1 MENPMR
7 QSLRTPIMSMGVI
20 PGKVHLDWVHVEEAM
35 RNAEDAVIAQD
46 CYPGGSK
53 DVNHDVM
60 PGDLS
65 IGWKD
70 VRDPMGGF
78 NELGFVSLNGFYMG
92 GDKTQRQAEDSVY
105 PQGIVTTE
113 CRVSDPMGNSSAQ
126 DPDHG
131 YALVKAGT
139 AATLNNGP
147 KMIFPNNFVTMR
159 FPPSR
164 LNAFMPIDDKDN
176 KWSSATN
183 QRARMGTFSS
193 QIRPELVPFDYTDF
207 SIHYDSAHAAMKVTS
222 NKNGISDISL
232 ATMLARRQGSY
243 ADVPR
248 FSAEQEEAIG
258 HYWSLVNIIAAI
270 VESGKDK
277 DDLKN
282 MVNDAL
288 TSGAVND
295 NIVNIFE
302 RAFYTSINSVNADV
316 KTKIETRVTQLQGSG
331 EPANMAT
338 AERYKKLRALGST
351 LHSGHVMGNYYSK
364 TSKII
369 GKSMNSA
376 GPSET
381 MDLLVG
387 HFCL

>member
-7 QSLRTPIMSMGVI
+7 QSIRTPIMSMGVI
-20 PGKVHLDWVHVEEAM
+20 PGKVHLDWVHVGEAM
-35 RNAEDAVIAQD
+35 RNAEDAHTAQD

-92 GDKTQRQAEDSVY
+92 GNKTQREAEDSVY

-139 AATLNNGP
+139 APTLNNGP
-147 KMIFPNNFVTMR
+147 KMIFPNNFVAMR
-159 FPPSR
+159 FPPSA
-164 LNAFMPIDDKDN
+164 LNTFMSTSDNDN
-176 KWSSATN
+176 KWGNGTN

-207 SIHYDSAHAAMKVTS
+207 SIHYDSAYAAMKRTIS
-222 NKNGISDISL
+222 NNGIKDIPL
-232 ATMLARRQGSY
+232 ADMLARRQGSY
-243 ADVPR
+243 ADVPQ

-270 VESGKDK
+270 AESGETAANLRDK
-277 DDLKN
+277 ALVANGVDDDVLK
-282 MVNDAL
+282 VFQL
-288 TSGAVND
+288 
-295 NIVNIFE
+295 
-302 RAFYTSINSVNADV
+302 AFYSSINNGDNETLTDRTNKG
-316 KTKIETRVTQLQGSG
+316 KTDD
-331 EPANMAT
+331 N
-338 AERYKKLRALGST
+338 YKKLRALGST

-369 GKSMNSA
+369 GKSMNGA

-381 MDLLVG
+381 MDLLLG

>member
-1 MENPMR
+1 MR
-7 QSLRTPIMSMGVI
+7 QGIRTPIMSMGVI

-35 RNAEDAVIAQD
+35 RNAEDPATAQD

-78 NELGFVSLNGFYMG
+78 NELGFVSLNGFYMSG
-92 GDKTQRQAEDSVY
+92 EKTQREAEDSVY

-131 YALVKAGT
+131 YAIVKAGT
-139 AATLNNGP
+139 APTLNNGP
-147 KMIFPNNFVTMR
+147 KQIFPNNFVAVR
-159 FPPSR
+159 FPPSK
-164 LNAFMPIDDKDN
+164 LNTFMGTEDNDN
-176 KWSSATN
+176 KFESGTN
-183 QRARMGTFSS
+183 QRARAGTFAS

-207 SIHYDSAHAAMKVTS
+207 HIHYDSAHAAMGRGK
-222 NKNGISDISL
+222 NANGIKDITL
-232 ATMLARRQGSY
+232 DEMLRRRKGFNS
-243 ADVPR
+243 DVPR

-258 HYWSLVNIIAAI
+258 HYWSMVNLLAAI
-270 VESGKDK
+270 AESGETVSTLVTAATKPDAK
-277 DDLKN
+277 VDDR
-282 MVNDAL
+282 
-288 TSGAVND
+288 
-295 NIVNIFE
+295 IVAIFH
-302 RAFYTSINSVNADV
+302 RAFYRSMSRGNVEKVETEV
-316 KTKIETRVTQLQGSG
+316 KAKSDS
-331 EPANMAT
+331 
-338 AERYKKLRALGST
+338 YKALRQLGST

-381 MDLLVG
+381 MDLLLG

>member
-20 PGKVHLDWVHVEEAM
+20 PSKVHLDWVHVEEAM
-35 RNAEDAVIAQD
+35 RNAEDPNTAPNS
-46 CYPGGSK
+46 YPGGSK

-92 GDKTQRQAEDSVY
+92 GGKTHREAEDSVY
-105 PQGIVTTE
+105 VQGVAVTE
-113 CRVSDPMGNSSAQ
+113 CRVSDPMGNSSTQ

-131 YALVKAGT
+131 YAIVKAGT
-139 AATLNNGP
+139 APTLNNGP
-147 KMIFPNNFVTMR
+147 KQIFPNNFVAAR
-159 FPPSR
+159 FPPSM
-164 LNAFMPIDDKDN
+164 LNTFMGTEDNDN
-176 KWSSATN
+176 KFESGTN
-183 QRARMGTFSS
+183 QRARMGTFAS

-207 SIHYDSAHAAMKVTS
+207 HIHYDSAHAAMLRSQTA
-222 NKNGISDISL
+222 NGISDISL
-232 ATMLARRQGSY
+232 DEMLKRRKGFNS
-243 ADVPR
+243 DVPQL
-248 FSAEQEEAIG
+248 SAEQEEAIG
-258 HYWSLVNIIAAI
+258 HYWSLVNILAAI
-270 VESGKDK
+270 NESGETVST
-277 DDLKN
+277 L
-282 MVNDAL
+282 VAAA
-288 TSGAVND
+288 TQPGAQVQPK
-295 NIVNIFE
+295 IVDIFK
-302 RAFYTSINSVNADV
+302 RAFYRSISLDVDDAKNSVEAV
-316 KTKIETRVTQLQGSG
+316 AGSN
-331 EPANMAT
+331 PSY
-338 AERYKKLRALGST
+338 RSLRQLGST

-369 GKSMNSA
+369 GKSMNNA

-381 MDLLVG
+381 MDLLLG

>member
-7 QSLRTPIMSMGVI
+7 QSIRTPIMSMGVI
-20 PGKVHLDWVHVEEAM
+20 PGKVHLDWVHVEQAM
-35 RNAEDAVIAQD
+35 RNAEDAHTAQE

-92 GDKTQRQAEDSVY
+92 GNKTQREAEDSVY

-139 AATLNNGP
+139 APTLNNGP
-147 KMIFPNNFVTMR
+147 KMIFPNNFVAMR
-159 FPPSR
+159 FPPSA
-164 LNAFMPIDDKDN
+164 LNTFMSTSDNDN
-176 KWSSATN
+176 KWGNGTN

-207 SIHYDSAHAAMKVTS
+207 SIHYDSAYAAMKRTS
-222 NKNGISDISL
+222 AKNGIQDISL
-232 ATMLARRQGSY
+232 ESMLARRQGSY
-243 ADVPR
+243 ADVPQ

-270 VESGKDK
+270 VESEKTAEQLLTAVLTDSST
-277 DDLKN
+277 
-282 MVNDAL
+282 VNTDVL
-288 TSGAVND
+288 NV
-295 NIVNIFE
+295 FKL
-302 RAFYTSINSVNADV
+302 AFYSSINNGAEET
-316 KTKIETRVTQLQGSG
+316 KTLREKIFNTN
-331 EPANMAT
+331 PN
-338 AERYKKLRALGST
+338 YKKLRALGST

-369 GKSMNSA
+369 GKSMNGA

-381 MDLLVG
+381 MDLLLG

>member
-7 QSLRTPIMSMGVI
+7 QSIRTPIMSMGVI

-35 RNAEDAVIAQD
+35 RNAEDAHTAQD

-92 GDKTQRQAEDSVY
+92 GNKTQREAEDSVY

-139 AATLNNGP
+139 APTLNNGP
-147 KMIFPNNFVTMR
+147 KMIFSNNFVAMR
-159 FPPSR
+159 FPPSA
-164 LNAFMPIDDKDN
+164 LNDFISTSDNDN
-176 KWSSATN
+176 KWGNGTN

-207 SIHYDSAHAAMKVTS
+207 SLHYDSAYAAMKRTS
-222 NKNGISDISL
+222 SKNGIQDISL
-232 ATMLARRQGSY
+232 ANMLARRQGSY
-243 ADVPR
+243 ADVPH

-270 VESGKDK
+270 VESGETAQNLLTRALDA
-277 DDLKN
+277 N
-282 MVNDAL
+282 GVHNDVA
-288 TSGAVND
+288 
-295 NIVNIFE
+295 NIFQ
-302 RAFYTSINSVNADV
+302 RAFYSSINNADAGNV
-316 KTKIETRVTQLQGSG
+316 KTKREEKIADLNTSDPSKSVSYR
-331 EPANMAT
+331 
-338 AERYKKLRALGST
+338 KLRALGST

-369 GKSMNSA
+369 GKSMNGA

-381 MDLLVG
+381 MDLLLG